1 MQQFVKF
8 VHHFFAPQVYEN
20 RDALLW
26 FVWEVPGY
34 GIAALFA
41 KRTAIFAER
50 TAFSRQKAPKDCGA
64 LQDGALRRGH
74 QSAVLL
80 AEESSAIYAIFS
92 NAADVAF
99 VAFF

>member
-8 VHHFFAPQVYEN
+8 VHRFFAPHVYEN
-20 RDALLW
+20 RAALLW
-26 FVWEVPGY
+26 FVGEVPGY

-41 KRTAIFAER
+41 KCTAIFAER
-50 TAFSRQKAPKDCGA
+50 TAFSRQKAPKNCGA
-64 LQDGALRRGH
+64 LQDGALGH